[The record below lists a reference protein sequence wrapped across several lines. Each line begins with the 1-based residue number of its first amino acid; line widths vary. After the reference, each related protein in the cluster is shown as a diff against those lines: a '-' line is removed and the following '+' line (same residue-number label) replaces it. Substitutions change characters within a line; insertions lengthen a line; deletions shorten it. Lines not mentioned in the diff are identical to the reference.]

1 MMASIS
7 KEYYQ
12 VLLSQGVCSAMGV
25 CAIFQPAMNCIPSWF
40 NKKRGAAYG
49 IVSTGSSLGGVIFP
63 IMVSRMIAE
72 VGYAWAMRT
81 AAFLILFL
89 LGIAIL
95 TVRSRVPPKPQNL
108 DKASLVRPF
117 REIKMLL
124 IIAGFVF
131 LTFGIFIP
139 INYLVIQAMDAGMSY
154 NLAQYLVPILNAA
167 R

>member
-12 VLLSQGVCSAMGV
+12 ILLSQGVCSAMGV
-25 CAIFQPAMNCIPSWF
+25 CAIFQPSINCIPSWF

-95 TVRSRVPPKPQNL
+95 TVRSRVPPKPQNI
-108 DKASLVRPF
+108 DKASLIRPF

-139 INYLVIQAMDAGMSY
+139 VNYLVIQAMDAGMSY
-154 NLAQYLVPILNAA
+154 DLAQYLVPILNAA